1 MEFVD
6 YNKRQISRLYPKGAR
21 VDSSNY
27 MPQVITIII
36 GILNHADRPDLVL
49 DHLEH
54 LDHAVQVFW
63 NSGCQLVAL
72 NFQTPD
78 LPMQLNQ
85 VLKPPPLWLTC
96 CWCWFPGQIWIQ
108 RWLRIPAQARVHV
121 QVSLADPLYADWIL
135 ELVSLDWTSG
145 EAPSFSSSGKP
156 LVSLKQTDALWE
168 LFLWLV
174 STNALV
180 TTFTTGWRH
189 LDQFQIAK
197 LSLQLPLAE

>member
-85 VLKPPPLWLTC
+85 VLKPVINLL
-96 CWCWFPGQIWIQ
+96 
-108 RWLRIPAQARVHV
+108 LM
-121 QVSLADPLYADWIL
+121 
-135 ELVSLDWTSG
+135 LVSRANLNTTVVADTC
-145 EAPSFSSSGKP
+145 SSQSSCAG
-156 LVSLKQTDALWE
+156 
-168 LFLWLV
+168 
-174 STNALV
+174 V
-180 TTFTTGWRH
+180 TC
-189 LDQFQIAK
+189 
-197 LSLQLPLAE
+197 